1 MQSDTALN
9 TPLAPPRWF
18 VVDDESLLLKMA
30 AQILRRFSLADVH
43 TCTDPR
49 EALGHM
55 TTTPGDL
62 ELLVTDLN
70 MPGMNGLELA
80 RHVRAVAPR
89 AKIVL
94 TTGSALVLPDAR
106 TLRDH
111 GVDLLLPKPFGVH
124 ELLAV
129 VRRLCRAESLK
140 PFATG

>member
-9 TPLAPPRWF
+9 MTAAPPRWF
-18 VVDDESLLLKMA
+18 VVDDEFLLLRMA
-30 AQILRRFSLADVH
+30 EQILRRFSRADVH
-43 TCTDPR
+43 TCADPR

-55 TTTPGDL
+55 STTPADL

-80 RHVRAVAPR
+80 RHVRALAPQ

-94 TTGSALVLPDAR
+94 TTGSALVLPDTR

-124 ELLAV
+124 ELLAA
-129 VRRLCRAESLK
+129 VRQLCGTASFRPA
-140 PFATG
+140 